1 MARANVFVLGLDELN
16 HQVLRELPDASR
28 YRFHPLLSVQEL
40 QHREEIPLDDLLT
53 KAEEELDSFDGSVD
67 AIVGYWDFPVSSMVP
82 ILNRRRGLRSTSLES
97 VLRCEHK
104 YWSRLEQREV
114 IEDLPRFDL
123 VDLDAPAPPSDL
135 RYPIWLKPVKSF
147 SSELAFH
154 VADDQSFATA
164 VEAIRADIGRVGEPF
179 EFVLRHAELPAT
191 IAEVGAQA
199 CLAEEALHGQQVTL
213 EGYARNGEVT
223 VYGVVDSVMFPDS
236 PSFLRYQ
243 YPSTLPSNVVDRMTA
258 SARRVIAQVGLD
270 HSTFNIEF
278 FYDAEKDSIGLLE
291 VNPRHSQS
299 HARLFEHVDGVSNHQ
314 VMLRLALGD
323 EPHLPHRKGEYAVA
337 AKWFVRRFADG
348 LVRSCPTDA
357 DIARLEQ
364 DVPGTKVRT
373 LVKAGDRL
381 SDLHGQDSYSY
392 EVAQIHIGAHS
403 EAELTE
409 KYERSVDLLPFEFD
423 DIS

>member
-1 MARANVFVLGLDELN
+1 
-16 HQVLRELPDASR
+16 
-28 YRFHPLLSVQEL
+28 
-40 QHREEIPLDDLLT
+40 
-53 KAEEELDSFDGSVD
+53 
-67 AIVGYWDFPVSSMVP
+67 
-82 ILNRRRGLRSTSLES
+82 
-97 VLRCEHK
+97 
-104 YWSRLEQREV
+104 
-114 IEDLPRFDL
+114 
-123 VDLDAPAPPSDL
+123 
-135 RYPIWLKPVKSF
+135 
-147 SSELAFH
+147 
-154 VADDQSFATA
+154 
-164 VEAIRADIGRVGEPF
+164 
-179 EFVLRHAELPAT
+179 
-191 IAEVGAQA
+191 
-199 CLAEEALHGQQVTL
+199 
-213 EGYARNGEVT
+213 
-223 VYGVVDSVMFPDS
+223 
-236 PSFLRYQ
+236 
-243 YPSTLPSNVVDRMTA
+243 MTA

-348 LVRSCPTDA
+348 VVRSCPTDA

-423 DIS
+423 DLS